1 MSEKAP
7 HPRDAREALRRK
19 MTRRPL
25 GASGRIAKAFLES
38 KLTPLLVVASLLLGA
53 FALLITPREEEPQ
66 IKVPMI
72 DVFVALPGATAEEVE
87 SRVVSPVE
95 KALYQIPNV
104 EFVYSTSQ
112 PSGGIVIVRF
122 MVGTDPDQAVVRV
135 HAKIAELAPNLP
147 PGAMPPVVA
156 PRGIDDVPVAAYT
169 LFSKEASP
177 MQLRQIAEEVKADF
191 ARHPRVAQVTLIGGQ
206 RRAVN
211 VTFDRDRLAAYGVS
225 LAQAYGALSGLN
237 WRLPAGSLTT
247 GNAEVPV
254 EVGSLFRRAEDV
266 GTAVIGVVNG
276 KPVWLKDVA
285 TVADGS
291 EEPSQYAWMLTKEG
305 DDAPAVTL
313 AVAKKPGTNAV
324 DLVRDLDA
332 RLEGL
337 RGPVVPSN
345 MTVQKTRDYGRTAD
359 EKSSELI
366 FHVGLATF
374 SVVLLMALF
383 LGRREAVVVLVAV
396 PATLALTLFAS
407 YLFGYTLNR
416 VTLFALIFAIGIL
429 VDDAIV
435 VVENVHR
442 HYELGWGEPRLA
454 TVYAVDEVGNPTIL
468 ATFAVVAALLPL
480 AFVSGLMGPYMRPIP
495 VNASAAMVF
504 SLLVAFV
511 VSPWLTFRLFRKF
524 AEEHLRGEE
533 NFEAGAAVESGKPE
547 DRLLRLYR
555 RLFTPLLAH
564 AARRWALLGGVVA
577 LLLLSCGL
585 FLVRAAKVK
594 MLPYDNKS
602 ELQVVLDMPEGT
614 TLEAT
619 AAAARTLATLV
630 KAQPEVTDVEVYAG
644 TSAPFNF
651 NGLVRH
657 YFLRSGPLVADLQV
671 NLASKDERKKD
682 SHTIAKEIRNR
693 IAEAGKRLGANVK
706 VTEVPPGPP
715 VLSTMVAE
723 IYGPDPVQRIALA
736 KQVRG
741 IFEGTPGVV
750 DTDWLVEDASPK
762 VEVAIDREKAMR
774 SGVTPELVVK
784 TLRIALDGMDA
795 GLLRVDA
802 AREAVPI
809 VLRLDRAQRSGLE
822 GLLATTVPSQT
833 GRLVP
838 IRELV
843 TVVPGARAPFVYHKN
858 LQPVTYVLA
867 EMAGVAEAPVYGIL
881 DMKKK
886 VEALRGPGGKPLDVF
901 NTALP
906 SDSNRYALKW
916 DGEWHVTV
924 EVFRDMG
931 IAFAAVLVLI
941 YVLVVG
947 WFRSFVT
954 PLIIMAPI
962 PLTLIGIVPA
972 HAAFGVFFTATSMI
986 GFIALAGIIVR
997 NSILLVDFINLELA
1011 AGEPL
1016 EEAVIKAGAVRF
1028 RPIVLTAL
1036 ALVAGGGVIL
1046 LDPIFQGLAVAL
1058 ISGVVVATA
1067 LTLVVIPLLYFMYVR
1082 AFGASLEI
1090 PMPEEIPDAP
1100 ARIHVH
1106 EPR

>member
-1 MSEKAP
+1 VTEKP
-7 HPRDAREALRRK
+7 LPSPDATRREALRLK

-25 GASGRIAKAFLES
+25 GVSGRLAKAFLES
-38 KLTPLLVVASLLLGA
+38 KLTPLLVVASLLLGV
-53 FALLITPREEEPQ
+53 FSLLVTPREEEPQ

-72 DVFVALPGATAEEVE
+72 DVFAGLPGASPEEVE
-87 SRVVSPVE
+87 RRVIAPLE

-104 EFVYSTSQ
+104 EYVYSTSQ

-122 MVGTDPDQAVVRV
+122 LVGTDPDQAVVRV
-135 HAKIAELAPNLP
+135 HAKVAEMIPSLP

-156 PRGIDDVPVAAYT
+156 PRSIDDVPVAAWT
-169 LFSKEASP
+169 LWSRDVPQTVIRQVADELKA
-177 MQLRQIAEEVKADF
+177 QLT
-191 ARHPRVAQVTLIGGQ
+191 RHPQVAQVAILGGQ
-206 RRAVN
+206 RRVVR
-211 VTFDRDRLAAYGVS
+211 VTFDRDRLAASRLS
-225 LAQAYGALSGLN
+225 LVQVYQALSGLN
-237 WRLPAGSLTT
+237 TRLPAGTYASSNTETL
-247 GNAEVPV
+247 VD
-254 EVGSLFRRAEDV
+254 VGSFFRSADDV
-266 GTAVIGVVNG
+266 GAAVVGVSGG
-276 KPVWLKDVA
+276 KPVYLNDVA
-285 TVADGS
+285 RVADGP
-291 EEPSQYAWMLTKEG
+291 EEPSQYAWMMTGAAATAASLPAG
-305 DDAPAVTL
+305 ADAPAVTL
-313 AVAKKPGTNAV
+313 AVSKKPGTNAV
-324 DLVRDLDA
+324 ELVRDLDA
-332 RLEGL
+332 RLARL
-337 RGPVVPSN
+337 KGPVIPSN
-345 MTVQKTRDYGRTAD
+345 VHVTKTRDYGRTAN

-366 FHVGLATF
+366 FHVGLATL

-396 PATLALTLFAS
+396 PATLALTLFSS

-511 VSPWLTFRLFRKF
+511 VSPWLTYKLFRRY
-524 AEEHLRGEE
+524 AEEHLKRSSDAHPDAETATEGRI
-533 NFEAGAAVESGKPE
+533 
-547 DRLLRLYR
+547 DRFYR
-555 RLFTPLLAH
+555 RLFAPLLARP
-564 AARRWALLGGVVA
+564 ARRIALLATVAA

-585 FLVRAAKVK
+585 FALRAVKVK

-602 ELQVVLDMPEGT
+602 ELQVILDMPEGT
-614 TLEAT
+614 TLEST
-619 AAAARTLATLV
+619 AGAARELAGIVRTI
-630 KAQPEVTDVEVYAG
+630 PEVTDVEIYAG

-671 NLASKDERKKD
+671 NLLPKDERKRD
-682 SHTIAKEIRNR
+682 SHTIAKDVRNR
-693 IAEAGKRLGANVK
+693 VAAAGRRLGANVK
-706 VTEVPPGPP
+706 ITEVPPGPP

-723 IYGPDPVQRIALA
+723 IYGPDSDRRVALA
-736 KQVRG
+736 KQVRA
-741 IFEGTPGVV
+741 IFESTPGVV
-750 DTDWLVEDASPK
+750 DTDWLVQAPAPR
-762 VEVAIDREKAMR
+762 VELLVDREKAML
-774 SGVTPELVVK
+774 SGVTPEVVVR
-784 TLRIALDGMDA
+784 TLRLGLDGAEA
-795 GLLRVDA
+795 GLLHDET
-802 AREAVPI
+802 ARSPVPI

-822 GLLATTVPSQT
+822 GLLAVTVPSQT
-833 GRLVP
+833 GSLVP
-838 IRELV
+838 LRELV
-843 TVVPGARAPFVYHKN
+843 AVQRERRERFVYHKN

-867 EMAGVAEAPVYGIL
+867 EMAGVSEAPVYGIL
-881 DMKKK
+881 DMKRAI
-886 VEALRGPGGKPLDVF
+886 EALKQPDGSPL
-901 NTALP
+901 TILSTHLP
-906 SDSNRYALKW
+906 DDTTRYAMKW
-916 DGEWHVTV
+916 DGEWHITY

-962 PLTLIGIVPA
+962 PLTLIGILPA
-972 HAAFGVFFTATSMI
+972 HALGGVFFTATSMI

-997 NSILLVDFINLELA
+997 NSILLVDFVNLELE
-1011 AGEPL
+1011 AGEKL
-1016 EEAVIKAGAVRF
+1016 EDAVMKAGAVRF

-1036 ALVAGGGVIL
+1036 ALVAGGAVIL

-1058 ISGVVVATA
+1058 ISGVLVSTA
-1067 LTLVVIPLLYFMYVR
+1067 LTLIVIPLLYYMYLRR
-1082 AFGASLEI
+1082 AGSRAAGA
-1090 PMPEEIPDAP
+1090 PE
-1100 ARIHVH
+1100 ARA
-1106 EPR
+1106 

>member
-1 MSEKAP
+1 MSEQTRRGKDP
-7 HPRDAREALRRK
+7 REALRRK

-53 FALLITPREEEPQ
+53 FAVLITPREEEPQ

-72 DVFVALPGATAEEVE
+72 DVFVALPGATAEEVDR
-87 SRVVSPVE
+87 RVVSPVE

-104 EFVYSTSQ
+104 EYVYSTSQ

-122 MVGTDPDQAVVRV
+122 LVGTDPDQAVVRV
-135 HAKIAELAPNLP
+135 HAKLAELQPSLP
-147 PGAMPPVVA
+147 PGALPPVVA

-169 LFSKEASP
+169 LFSKDATP
-177 MQLRQIAEEVKADF
+177 MQLRQIADEVKADF
-191 ARHPRVAQVTLIGGQ
+191 ARHPRVAQVTVLGGQ
-206 RRAVN
+206 RRVVN

-225 LAQAYGALSGLN
+225 LVQAHQALSGLN
-237 WRLPAGSLTT
+237 WRLPAGSFVA

-254 EVGSLFRRAEDV
+254 EVGSLFRRAQDV
-266 GTAVIGVVNG
+266 GLAVIGVANG

-285 TVADGS
+285 AVADGP
-291 EEPSQYAWMLTKEG
+291 EEPTQYVWMFTKAGEE
-305 DDAPAVTL
+305 APAVTL

-324 DLVRDLDA
+324 TLVKELDA
-332 RLEGL
+332 RLERL
-337 RGPVVPSN
+337 KGPVIPSN
-345 MTVQKTRDYGRTAD
+345 VTVTKTRDYGKTAD

-366 FHVGLATF
+366 FHVGLATL
-374 SVVLLMALF
+374 SVVILMALF

-396 PATLALTLFAS
+396 PATLALTLFSS

-524 AEEHLRGEE
+524 AEAHLKGEE
-533 NFEAGAAVESGKPE
+533 HFAPGALDDEPPAE
-547 DRLLRLYR
+547 DRVVRLYR
-555 RLFTPLLAH
+555 RLFAPLLAH
-564 AARRWALLGGVVA
+564 TRRRWALLGGVVV

-585 FLVRAAKVK
+585 FVVRAVKVK

-602 ELQVVLDMPEGT
+602 ELQVVVDMPEGT

-619 AAAARTLATLV
+619 AAAARELAVLV
-630 KAQPEVTDVEVYAG
+630 KTRPEVADVEVYAG

-671 NLASKDERKKD
+671 NLAPKGERGTD
-682 SHTIAKEIRNR
+682 SHTIAKAIRNLITPAAR
-693 IAEAGKRLGANVK
+693 RLGANVK

-723 IYGPDPVQRIALA
+723 IYGPDPVRRIALA

-741 IFEGTPGVV
+741 IFESTPGVV
-750 DTDWLVEDASPK
+750 DTDWLVEDPAPK
-762 VEVAIDREKAMR
+762 VELAVDREKAMR
-774 SGVTPELVVK
+774 SGVTPEVVVK

-795 GLLRVDA
+795 GLLHVDA
-802 AREAVPI
+802 AREGVPI
-809 VLRLDRAQRSGLE
+809 VLRLERAQRSGLE
-822 GLLATTVPSQT
+822 GLLATTVPSAT
-833 GRLVP
+833 GALVP
-838 IRELV
+838 VRELV
-843 TVVPGARAPFVYHKN
+843 TVQNGVRAPFIYHKN

-881 DMKKK
+881 DMKSRIA
-886 VEALRGPGGKPLDVF
+886 ALKAPDGRPLEVLS
-901 NTALP
+901 TTLP
-906 SDSNRYALKW
+906 TDSNRYAMKW
-916 DGEWHVTV
+916 DGEWHITY

-962 PLTLIGIVPA
+962 PLTLIGILPA
-972 HAAFGVFFTATSMI
+972 HALFGVFFTATSMI

-997 NSILLVDFINLELA
+997 NSILLVDFVNLELA

-1016 EEAVIKAGAVRF
+1016 EEAVLKAGAVRF

-1036 ALVAGGGVIL
+1036 ALVAGGAVIL

-1067 LTLVVIPLLYFMYVR
+1067 LTLIVIPLLYFMYLKTAGVPP
-1082 AFGASLEI
+1082 A
-1090 PMPEEIPDAP
+1090 EEEEA
-1100 ARIHVH
+1100 
-1106 EPR
+1106 

>member
-1 MSEKAP
+1 VNERTPFGPS
-7 HPRDAREALRRK
+7 AREMLHRK

-72 DVFVALPGATAEEVE
+72 DVLVALPGATAEEVE
-87 SRVVSPVE
+87 RRVVSPVE

-104 EFVYSTSQ
+104 DFVYSTSQ

-122 MVGTDPDQAVVRV
+122 LVGTDPDQAIVRV
-135 HAKIAELAPNLP
+135 HAKIAELQPGLP
-147 PGAMPPVVA
+147 PGALPPVVV

-169 LFSKEASP
+169 LSSKDATP
-177 MQLRQIAEEVKADF
+177 MQLRQIADEVKADF
-191 ARHPRVAQVTLIGGQ
+191 TRHPRVAQVTVLGGQ
-206 RRAVN
+206 RRVVK
-211 VTFDRDRLAAYGVS
+211 VTFDRDRLASYGVS
-225 LAQAYGALSGLN
+225 LVQAYGALSGLN
-237 WRLPAGSLTT
+237 WRLPAGSFAS

-266 GTAVIGVVNG
+266 GSAVIGVVNG

-285 TVADGS
+285 TVSDGP
-291 EEPSQYAWMLTKEG
+291 EEPAQYAWMLTKAGE
-305 DDAPAVTL
+305 DAPAVTL

-324 DLVRDLDA
+324 ELVKDLDV
-332 RLEGL
+332 RLAGL
-337 RGPVVPSN
+337 KGPVVPSN
-345 MTVQKTRDYGRTAD
+345 VTVTKTRDYGKTAD

-366 FHVGLATF
+366 FHVGLATL
-374 SVVLLMALF
+374 SVVVLMALF

-396 PATLALTLFAS
+396 PATLALTLFSS

-442 HYELGWGEPRLA
+442 HYELGWGEPRLT

-511 VSPWLTFRLFRKF
+511 VSPWLTFRLFRRF
-524 AEEHLRGEE
+524 AEEHLRGEAH
-533 NFEAGAAVESGKPE
+533 FKAGAEAAAE
-547 DRLLRLYR
+547 DRLLRFYR
-555 RLFTPLLAH
+555 KLFTPLLTH
-564 AARRWALLGGVVA
+564 ARRRWALLGAVVA
-577 LLLLSCGL
+577 LLLLSCAL
-585 FLVRAAKVK
+585 FVVRGVKVK

-619 AAAARTLATLV
+619 AAAARELAVLV
-630 KAQPEVTDVEVYAG
+630 MARPEVTDVEVYAG

-657 YFLRSGPLVADLQV
+657 YFMRSGPLVADLQV
-671 NLASKDERKKD
+671 NLAPKDERSKD
-682 SHTIAKEIRNR
+682 SHTSAKEIRNL
-693 IAEAGKRLGANVK
+693 ITPAAKRLGANVK

-723 IYGPDPVQRIALA
+723 IYGPDPARRIALA
-736 KQVRG
+736 KEVRG
-741 IFEGTPGVV
+741 IFETTPGVV

-762 VEVAIDREKAMR
+762 LEVAIDREKAMR
-774 SGVTPELVVK
+774 SGVTPEVVVK
-784 TLRIALDGMDA
+784 TLRIALEGMDA
-795 GLLRVDA
+795 GLLRVDT

-809 VLRLDRAQRSGLE
+809 VLKLDRAQRSGLD
-822 GLLATTVPSQT
+822 GLLATTVPSMT

-843 TVVPGARAPFVYHKN
+843 TVTEGKRAPFVYHKN

-881 DMKKK
+881 DMKKRIG
-886 VEALRGPGGKPLDVF
+886 ALRGPDGRALEIF
-901 NTALP
+901 NTSLP

-962 PLTLIGIVPA
+962 PLTLIGILPA

-1016 EEAVIKAGAVRF
+1016 EEAVVRAGAVRF

-1036 ALVAGGGVIL
+1036 ALVAGGAVIL

-1082 AFGASLEI
+1082 AAGVPQAW
-1090 PMPEEIPDAP
+1090 EEA
-1100 ARIHVH
+1100 A
-1106 EPR
+1106 

>member
-1 MSEKAP
+1 VTEPTP
-7 HPRDAREALRRK
+7 HGPSAREILHRK

-72 DVFVALPGATAEEVE
+72 DVFVALPGTTAEEVE
-87 SRVVSPVE
+87 RRVVSPVE

-104 EFVYSTSQ
+104 DYIYSTSQ

-122 MVGTDPDQAVVRV
+122 LVGTDPDQAVVRV
-135 HAKIAELAPNLP
+135 HAKLAELQPNLP
-147 PGAMPPVVA
+147 PGALPPVVA

-169 LFSKEASP
+169 LWSKDATP
-177 MQLRQIAEEVKADF
+177 MQLRQIADEVKADF
-191 ARHPRVAQVTLIGGQ
+191 TRHPRVAQVTVLGGA

-211 VTFDRDRLAAYGVS
+211 VTFDRDRLASYGVS
-225 LAQAYGALSGLN
+225 LVQAYGALSGLN
-237 WRLPAGSLTT
+237 WRLPAGSFAS

-266 GTAVIGVVNG
+266 GSAVIGVVNG

-285 TVADGS
+285 TVSDGP
-291 EEPSQYAWMLTKEG
+291 EEPSQYAWMLTKAG

-324 DLVRDLDA
+324 ELVKDLDA

-337 RGPVVPSN
+337 KGPVVPSN
-345 MTVQKTRDYGRTAD
+345 VTVTKTRDYGKTAD

-374 SVVLLMALF
+374 SVVVLMALF

-442 HYELGWGEPRLA
+442 HYELGWGDPRLA

-524 AEEHLRGEE
+524 AEAHLKGESH
-533 NFEAGAAVESGKPE
+533 FQAGAEAPAE
-547 DRLLRLYR
+547 DRLLRFYR
-555 RLFTPLLAH
+555 KLFTPLLTH
-564 AARRWALLGGVVA
+564 ASRRWALLGGVVV

-585 FLVRAAKVK
+585 FVVRGVKVK

-602 ELQVVLDMPEGT
+602 ELQVIVDMPEGT

-619 AAAARTLATLV
+619 AAAARELAVLV
-630 KAQPEVTDVEVYAG
+630 KTRPEVADVQVYAG

-671 NLASKDERKKD
+671 NLASKHERSKD
-682 SHTIAKEIRNR
+682 SHTTAKEIRNLITPAAR
-693 IAEAGKRLGANVK
+693 RLGANVK

-723 IYGPDPVQRIALA
+723 VYGPDAGRRIALA
-736 KQVRG
+736 KEVRG
-741 IFEGTPGVV
+741 IFESTPGVV
-750 DTDWLVEDASPK
+750 DTDWLVEAASPK
-762 VEVAIDREKAMR
+762 IEVSIDREKAMR
-774 SGVTPELVVK
+774 SGVTPEVVVK

-795 GLLRVDA
+795 GLLHVDT

-822 GLLATTVPSQT
+822 GLLATTVPSMT
-833 GRLVP
+833 GKLIP

-843 TVVPGARAPFVYHKN
+843 TVTDGTRAPFIYHKN

-867 EMAGVAEAPVYGIL
+867 EMAGVAEAPIYGIL
-881 DMKKK
+881 DMKSRIA
-886 VEALRGPGGKPLDVF
+886 ALRGPDGRPLEIF
-901 NTALP
+901 NTSLP
-906 SDSNRYALKW
+906 TDSNRYALKW

-931 IAFAAVLVLI
+931 IAFGAVLVLI

-962 PLTLIGIVPA
+962 PLTLIGILPA

-1016 EEAVIKAGAVRF
+1016 EEAVVKAGAVRF

-1036 ALVAGGGVIL
+1036 ALVAGGAVIL

-1067 LTLVVIPLLYFMYVR
+1067 LTLVVIPLLYFMYVK
-1082 AFGASLEI
+1082 ATGV
-1090 PMPEEIPDAP
+1090 PPVEEEEA
-1100 ARIHVH
+1100 
-1106 EPR
+1106 

>member
-1 MSEKAP
+1 
-7 HPRDAREALRRK
+7 

-25 GASGRIAKAFLES
+25 GLSGRIAKAFLES

-72 DVFVALPGATAEEVE
+72 DVFVALPGATAGEVE
-87 SRVVSPVE
+87 RRVVSPVE

-104 EFVYSTSQ
+104 EYVYSTSQ

-122 MVGTDPDQAVVRV
+122 LVGTDPDQAVVRV
-135 HAKIAELAPNLP
+135 HAKIAELQPNLP
-147 PGAMPPVVA
+147 PGALPPVVV
-156 PRGIDDVPVAAYT
+156 PRGIDDVPVVAYT
-169 LFSKEASP
+169 LWSKDATP
-177 MQLRQIAEEVKADF
+177 MQLRQIADEVKAEF
-191 ARHPRVAQVTLIGGQ
+191 TRHPRVAQVTVLGGQ
-206 RRAVN
+206 RRVVN
-211 VTFDRDRLAAYGVS
+211 VTFDRDRLASYGVS
-225 LAQAYGALSGLN
+225 LVQAHQALSGLN
-237 WRLPAGSLTT
+237 WRLPAGSFST

-266 GTAVIGVVNG
+266 GNAVIGVVNG
-276 KPVWLKDVA
+276 KPVWLRDVA
-285 TVADGS
+285 TVSDGP
-291 EEPSQYAWMLTKEG
+291 EEPTQYAWMLTKAG

-324 DLVRDLDA
+324 ELVKELDA

-337 RGPVVPSN
+337 KGPVVPSN
-345 MTVQKTRDYGRTAD
+345 VTVTKTRDYGKTAD

-366 FHVGLATF
+366 FHVGLATL
-374 SVVLLMALF
+374 SVVILMALF

-504 SLLVAFV
+504 SLLIAFV

-524 AEEHLRGEE
+524 AEAHLKGEE
-533 NFEAGAAVESGKPE
+533 HFAPAALGVEAPAE
-547 DRLLRLYR
+547 DRLVRLYR
-555 RLFTPLLAH
+555 KLFTPLLSH
-564 AARRWALLGGVVA
+564 AGRRWALLGGVVA

-585 FLVRAAKVK
+585 FVVRAVKVK

-619 AAAARTLATLV
+619 AAAARELAVLV
-630 KAQPEVTDVEVYAG
+630 KTRPDVADVEVYAG

-671 NLASKDERKKD
+671 NLATKHDRSKD
-682 SHTIAKEIRNR
+682 SHTIAKEIRNL
-693 IAEAGKRLGANVK
+693 ITPAAKRLGANVK

-723 IYGPDPVQRIALA
+723 IYGPDPVRRIALA
-736 KQVRG
+736 KQVRD
-741 IFEGTPGVV
+741 IFESTPGVV
-750 DTDWLVEDASPK
+750 DTDWLVEDPAPK
-762 VEVAIDREKAMR
+762 VELVVDREKAML
-774 SGVTPELVVK
+774 SGVTPEVVVK
-784 TLRIALDGMDA
+784 TLRIALSGMDA
-795 GLLRVDA
+795 GLLHVDT
-802 AREAVPI
+802 ARESVPL

-822 GLLATTVPSQT
+822 GLLATTVPSMT
-833 GRLVP
+833 GKLVP

-843 TVVPGARAPFVYHKN
+843 TVVNGVREPFVYHKN

-881 DMKKK
+881 DMKSRIA
-886 VEALRGPGGKPLDVF
+886 ALKAPDGRPLEVLS
-901 NTALP
+901 TTLP
-906 SDSNRYALKW
+906 TDSNRYAMKW
-916 DGEWHVTV
+916 DGEWHITY

-931 IAFAAVLVLI
+931 IAFAAVIVLI

-962 PLTLIGIVPA
+962 PLTLIGILPA
-972 HAAFGVFFTATSMI
+972 HALFGVFFTATSMI

-997 NSILLVDFINLELA
+997 NSILLVDFVNLELA

-1016 EEAVIKAGAVRF
+1016 EEAVVKAGAVRF

-1036 ALVAGGGVIL
+1036 ALVAGGAVIL

-1067 LTLVVIPLLYFMYVR
+1067 LTLVVIPLLYFMYLKTAGVPP
-1082 AFGASLEI
+1082 A
-1090 PMPEEIPDAP
+1090 EEEA
-1100 ARIHVH
+1100 A
-1106 EPR
+1106 

>member
-1 MSEKAP
+1 MSEQAP
-7 HPRDAREALRRK
+7 HPPDAREALRRK

-25 GASGRIAKAFLES
+25 GPSGRIAKTFLES
-38 KLTPLLVVASLLLGA
+38 KLTPLLVVASILLGA

-87 SRVVSPVE
+87 RRVVSPVE

-135 HAKIAELAPNLP
+135 HAKLAELAPALP
-147 PGAMPPVVA
+147 PGALPPVVA

-169 LFSKEASP
+169 LFSKDASP
-177 MQLRQIAEEVKADF
+177 MQLRQIADEVKADF
-191 ARHPRVAQVTLIGGQ
+191 TRHPRVAQVTVIGGQ
-206 RRAVN
+206 RRVVN
-211 VTFDRDRLAAYGVS
+211 VRFNRDRLASYGVS
-225 LAQAYGALSGLN
+225 LVQAWGALSGLN
-237 WRLPAGSLTT
+237 WRLPAGSMTT

-266 GTAVIGVVNG
+266 GTALIGVANG

-285 TVADGS
+285 TVIDGP
-291 EEPSQYAWMLTKEG
+291 EEPSQYAWMMTKEG

-324 DLVRDLDA
+324 DLVKDLDV
-332 RLEGL
+332 RLAGL

-345 MTVQKTRDYGRTAD
+345 VSVQKTRDYGKTAD

-442 HYELGWGEPRLA
+442 HYELGWGEPRLT

-504 SLLVAFV
+504 SLLVAFI

-524 AEEHLRGEE
+524 AEQHLRGEE
-533 NFEAGAAVESGKPE
+533 HFRAGADAKPE
-547 DRLLRLYR
+547 DRLLRFYR
-555 RLFTPLLAH
+555 KLFTPLLRS
-564 AARRWALLGGVVA
+564 AARRWALLGAVVV

-619 AAAARTLATLV
+619 AAAARSLATLV

-657 YFLRSGPLVADLQV
+657 YFLRSGPLVADMQV
-671 NLASKDERKKD
+671 NLASKDDRKKD

-693 IAEAGKRLGANVK
+693 IAEAGRRLGANVK

-736 KQVRG
+736 KQVRR

-750 DTDWLVEDASPK
+750 DTDWLVEDPAPK
-762 VEVAIDREKAMR
+762 VELEIDREKAMR
-774 SGVTPELVVK
+774 SGVTPELVVR
-784 TLRIALDGMDA
+784 TLRIALDGTDA

-802 AREAVPI
+802 AREPVPI

-843 TVVPGARAPFVYHKN
+843 TVVPGTRAPFVYHKN

-886 VEALRGPGGKPLDVF
+886 VEALRGPDGKALDIF

-1016 EEAVIKAGAVRF
+1016 EEAVVKAGAVRF

-1067 LTLVVIPLLYFMYVR
+1067 LTLVVIPLLYFMYVK
-1082 AFGASLEI
+1082 AAGLPPAG
-1090 PMPEEIPDAP
+1090 EEEA
-1100 ARIHVH
+1100 
-1106 EPR
+1106 

>member
-1 MSEKAP
+1 VSDP
-7 HPRDAREALRRK
+7 IPRRKDAREALRRK

-53 FALLITPREEEPQ
+53 FAVLITPREEEPQ

-72 DVFVALPGATAEEVE
+72 DVFVALPGATAEEVDR
-87 SRVVSPVE
+87 RVVSPVE

-104 EFVYSTSQ
+104 EYVYSTSQ

-122 MVGTDPDQAVVRV
+122 LVGTDPDQAVVRV
-135 HAKIAELAPNLP
+135 HAKLAELQPSLP
-147 PGAMPPVVA
+147 TGALPPVVA

-169 LFSKEASP
+169 LFSKDATP
-177 MQLRQIAEEVKADF
+177 MQLRQIADEVRTEL
-191 ARHPRVAQVTLIGGQ
+191 ARHPRVAQVTVLGGQ
-206 RRAVN
+206 RRVVN

-225 LAQAYGALSGLN
+225 LVQAHQALSGLN
-237 WRLPAGSLTT
+237 WRLPAGSFVS

-254 EVGSLFRRAEDV
+254 EVGSLFRRAQDV
-266 GTAVIGVVNG
+266 GLAVIGVANG

-285 TVADGS
+285 TVTDGP
-291 EEPSQYAWMLTKEG
+291 EEPTQYVWMFTKAG
-305 DDAPAVTL
+305 DEAPAVTL

-324 DLVRDLDA
+324 TLVKDLDA
-332 RLEGL
+332 RLERL
-337 RGPVVPSN
+337 QGPVVPSN
-345 MTVQKTRDYGRTAD
+345 VTVTKTRDYGKTAD

-366 FHVGLATF
+366 FHVGLATL

-396 PATLALTLFAS
+396 PATLALTLFSS

-524 AEEHLRGEE
+524 AEAHLKGEE
-533 NFEAGAAVESGKPE
+533 HFAPGALGDQPPAE
-547 DRLLRLYR
+547 DRVVRLYR
-555 RLFTPLLAH
+555 RLFAPLLAH
-564 AARRWALLGGVVA
+564 AGRRWALLGGVVA

-585 FLVRAAKVK
+585 FVVRAVKVK

-619 AAAARTLATLV
+619 AAAARELAVLV
-630 KAQPEVTDVEVYAG
+630 KTRPEVENVEVYAG

-671 NLASKDERKKD
+671 NLASKGDRSAD
-682 SHTIAKEIRNR
+682 SHTIAKAIRNL
-693 IAEAGKRLGANVK
+693 ITPAAKRLGANVK

-723 IYGPDPVQRIALA
+723 VYGPDPVRRIALA

-741 IFEGTPGVV
+741 IFESTPGVV
-750 DTDWLVEDASPK
+750 DTDWLVEDPAPK
-762 VEVAIDREKAMR
+762 VELAVDREKAMR
-774 SGVTPELVVK
+774 SGVTPEVVVK

-795 GLLRVDA
+795 GLLHVDA
-802 AREAVPI
+802 AREGVPI

-822 GLLATTVPSQT
+822 GLLATTVPSGT
-833 GRLVP
+833 GKLVP
-838 IRELV
+838 VRELV
-843 TVVPGARAPFVYHKN
+843 TVENGARAPFIYHKN

-881 DMKKK
+881 DMKSRIA
-886 VEALRGPGGKPLDVF
+886 ALKAPDGKPLEVLS
-901 NTALP
+901 TTLP
-906 SDSNRYALKW
+906 TDSNRYAMKW
-916 DGEWHVTV
+916 DGEWHITY

-962 PLTLIGIVPA
+962 PLTLIGILPA
-972 HAAFGVFFTATSMI
+972 HALFGVFFTATSMI

-997 NSILLVDFINLELA
+997 NSILLVDFVNLELA

-1016 EEAVIKAGAVRF
+1016 EEAVLKAGAVRF

-1036 ALVAGGGVIL
+1036 ALVAGGAVIL

-1067 LTLVVIPLLYFMYVR
+1067 LTLVVIPLLYFMYLKTAGVPP
-1082 AFGASLEI
+1082 A
-1090 PMPEEIPDAP
+1090 EEEVA
-1100 ARIHVH
+1100 
-1106 EPR
+1106 

>member
-1 MSEKAP
+1 VSSP
-7 HPRDAREALRRK
+7 PPPGLPPDARREALRLK

-25 GASGRIAKAFLES
+25 GASGRLAKAFLES

-53 FALLITPREEEPQ
+53 FSILITPREEEPQ

-72 DVFVALPGATAEEVE
+72 DVLVGMPGASPEEVE
-87 SRVVSPVE
+87 RRVVSPVE
-95 KALYQIPNV
+95 KALYEIPNV
-104 EFVYSTSQ
+104 EYVYSISQ
-112 PSGGIVIVRF
+112 PSGGMVIVRF
-122 MVGTDPDQAVVRV
+122 LVGTDPDQAVVRV
-135 HAKIAELAPNLP
+135 QAKLGELAPSLP
-147 PGAMPPVVA
+147 PGALPPAVA
-156 PRGIDDVPVAAYT
+156 PRSIDDVPVAAWT
-169 LFSKEASP
+169 LWSNDVSP
-177 MQLRQIAEEVKADF
+177 VALRQVADELKSRLT
-191 ARHPRVAQVTLIGGQ
+191 RHPQVAQVTVLGGQ
-206 RRAVN
+206 RRVVR
-211 VTFDRDRLAAYGVS
+211 VTFDRDRLAAYNLS
-225 LAQAYGALSGLN
+225 LVQAFQALSGLN
-237 WRLPAGSLTT
+237 WRLPAGSFST
-247 GNAEVPV
+247 GNTETLV

-266 GTAVIGVVNG
+266 GSAVVGAFSG
-276 KPVWLKDVA
+276 KPVYLRDVA
-285 TVADGS
+285 SVADGP
-291 EEPSQYAWMLTKEG
+291 EEASQYAWMLTQG
-305 DDAPAVTL
+305 VDAPAVTI

-324 DLVRDLDA
+324 ELVRDLDA
-332 RLEGL
+332 RFASLK
-337 RGPVVPSN
+337 GPVIPSN
-345 MTVQKTRDYGRTAD
+345 VHVTKTRDYGHTAN

-366 FHVGLATF
+366 FHVGLATL

-396 PATLALTLFAS
+396 PATLALTLFSS

-435 VVENVHR
+435 VVENIHR

-511 VSPWLTFRLFRKF
+511 VSPWLTFRLFRKY
-524 AEEHLRGEE
+524 AEEHLKGAHASP
-533 NFEAGAAVESGKPE
+533 EAETPAEGRL
-547 DRLLRLYR
+547 DRFYR
-555 RLFTPLLAH
+555 RLFAPLLAK
-564 AARRWALLGGVVA
+564 ASRRWTLLGAVVA

-585 FLVRAAKVK
+585 FVVRGVKVK

-602 ELQVVLDMPEGT
+602 EIQVVVDMPEGT

-619 AAAARTLATLV
+619 AAAARELAGIV
-630 KAQPEVTDVEVYAG
+630 RGIPEATDIEVYAG

-671 NLASKDERKKD
+671 NLRPKDERSRD
-682 SHTIAKEIRNR
+682 SHTIAKDVRVKLQDAAR
-693 IAEAGKRLGANVK
+693 RLGANLK

-723 IYGPDPVQRIALA
+723 IYGPDPAERVALA

-741 IFEGTPGVV
+741 IFESTPGVV
-750 DTDWLVEDASPK
+750 DTDWLVQAPAPR
-762 VEVAIDREKAMR
+762 VELVIDREKAML
-774 SGVTPELVVK
+774 SGVTPEVVVK
-784 TLRIALDGMDA
+784 TLRVGLDGAEA
-795 GLLRVDA
+795 GLLRDDR
-802 AREAVPI
+802 ARSPVPI
-809 VLRLDRAQRSGLE
+809 VLRLDRTQRSSLS
-822 GLLATTVPSQT
+822 GLLSVTVPSAS
-833 GRLVP
+833 GKLIP
-838 IRELV
+838 LRELV
-843 TVVPGARAPFVYHKN
+843 TVRNDVRERFVYHKN

-881 DMKKK
+881 DMKQKIA
-886 VEALRGPGGKPLDVF
+886 ALKQPGGAPLEVLS
-901 NTALP
+901 TKLP
-906 SDSNRYALKW
+906 SDSNAYAMKW
-916 DGEWHVTV
+916 DGEWHITY

-931 IAFAAVLVLI
+931 VAFAAVLVLI

-962 PLTLIGIVPA
+962 PLTLIGILPA
-972 HAAFGVFFTATSMI
+972 HGLFGVFFTATSMI

-997 NSILLVDFINLELA
+997 NSILLVDFVNLEIR
-1011 AGEPL
+1011 AGETL
-1016 EEAVIKAGAVRF
+1016 EDAVMKAGAVRF

-1058 ISGVVVATA
+1058 ISGVLVSTA
-1067 LTLVVIPLLYFMYVR
+1067 LTLIVIPLLYYMYLKTVGT
-1082 AFGASLEI
+1082 ADIQG
-1090 PMPEEIPDAP
+1090 EES
-1100 ARIHVH
+1100 
-1106 EPR
+1106 

>member
-1 MSEKAP
+1 MSEAP
-7 HPRDAREALRRK
+7 TPGLPPDARREALRLK

-25 GASGRIAKAFLES
+25 GASGRLAKAFLES

-53 FALLITPREEEPQ
+53 FSILITPREEEPQ

-72 DVFVALPGATAEEVE
+72 DVFVAMPGASPEEVE
-87 SRVVSPVE
+87 RRTVAPVE

-104 EFVYSTSQ
+104 EYVYSISQ
-112 PSGGIVIVRF
+112 PSGGLVIVRF
-122 MVGTDPDQAVVRV
+122 LVGTDPDQAVVRV
-135 HAKIAELAPNLP
+135 EAKLAELKPHLP
-147 PGAMPPVVA
+147 PGSMPPVVA

-169 LFSKEASP
+169 LWSKDVPP
-177 MQLRQIAEEVKADF
+177 MRLRQVADELRTDF
-191 ARHPRVAQVTLIGGQ
+191 TRHPNVAEVSLLGGQ
-206 RRAVN
+206 RRVVK
-211 VTFDRDRLAAYGVS
+211 VTFDRDRLAAHNVS
-225 LAQAYGALSGLN
+225 LVQAFQALQGLN
-237 WRLPAGSLTT
+237 WRLPAGSFAT
-247 GNAEVPV
+247 GNTETLV

-266 GTAVIGVVNG
+266 GSAVIGAFGG
-276 KPVWLKDVA
+276 KPVYLREVA
-285 TVADGS
+285 TVSDGP
-291 EEPSQYAWMLTKEG
+291 EEPSQYAWMMTKTG
-305 DDAPAVTL
+305 DDAPAVTV

-324 DLVRDLDA
+324 RLVQELDE
-332 RLEGL
+332 RLAGL
-337 RGPVVPSN
+337 MGPVIPSN
-345 MTVQKTRDYGRTAD
+345 VHVTKTRDYGKTAN

-366 FHVGLATF
+366 FHVGLATL

-383 LGRREAVVVLVAV
+383 LGRREAIVVLVAV
-396 PATLALTLFAS
+396 PATLALTLFSS

-495 VNASAAMVF
+495 VNASAAMIF

-511 VSPWLTFRLFRKF
+511 VSPWLTFRLFRRY
-524 AEEHLRGEE
+524 AEEHLKGPEGFAPDAE
-533 NFEAGAAVESGKPE
+533 TPAEGKLE
-547 DRLLRLYR
+547 RLYR
-555 RLFTPLLAH
+555 KIFTPLLAR
-564 AARRWALLGGVVA
+564 AARRWALLGAVVV

-585 FLVRAAKVK
+585 FVIRAVKVK

-619 AAAARTLATLV
+619 AAAARTLAGLV
-630 KAQPEVTDVEVYAG
+630 QEVPEVTDIEVYAG

-671 NLASKDERKKD
+671 NLKPKDDRSRD
-682 SHTIAKEIRNR
+682 SHTIAKDVRNR
-693 IAEAGKRLGANVK
+693 VAEAGRKLGANVK

-723 IYGPDPVQRIALA
+723 IYGPDPAERVALA
-736 KQVRG
+736 GKVRQ
-741 IFEGTPGVV
+741 IFESTPGVV
-750 DTDWLVEDASPK
+750 DTDWLVQAPGPRAELL
-762 VEVAIDREKAMR
+762 VDREKAALT
-774 SGVTPELVVK
+774 GVSPEVVVK
-784 TLRIALDGMDA
+784 TLRLALDGGEA
-795 GLLRVDA
+795 GLLRDET
-802 AREAVPI
+802 ARSAVPI
-809 VLRLDRAQRSGLE
+809 LLRLDRSQRSGLE
-822 GLLATTVPSQT
+822 GLLATTAPST
-833 GRLVP
+833 SGTLVP
-838 IRELV
+838 LRELV
-843 TVVPGARAPFVYHKN
+843 AVRNDVREKFVYHKN

-881 DMKKK
+881 DMKGRIG
-886 VEALRGPGGKPLDVF
+886 ALKQPDGRPLPILS
-901 NTALP
+901 TSLP
-906 SDSNRYALKW
+906 SDTTSYAMKW
-916 DGEWHVTV
+916 DGEWHITY

-962 PLTLIGIVPA
+962 PLTLIGILPA
-972 HAAFGVFFTATSMI
+972 HGLFGVFFTATSMI

-997 NSILLVDFINLELA
+997 NSILLVDFINLELR

-1028 RPIVLTAL
+1028 RPIALTAL
-1036 ALVAGGGVIL
+1036 ALVAGGAVIL

-1058 ISGVVVATA
+1058 ISGVLVSTA
-1067 LTLVVIPLLYFMYVR
+1067 LTLVVIPLLYYVYLK
-1082 AFGASLEI
+1082 AVGTADI
-1090 PMPEEIPDAP
+1090 GGEEP
-1100 ARIHVH
+1100 
-1106 EPR
+1106 

>member
-1 MSEKAP
+1 VSEP
-7 HPRDAREALRRK
+7 TPPGPSAREILHRK

-38 KLTPLLVVASLLLGA
+38 KLTPLVVVASLLLGA

-72 DVFVALPGATAEEVE
+72 DVLVALPGATAEEVE
-87 SRVVSPVE
+87 RRVVSPVE

-122 MVGTDPDQAVVRV
+122 VVGTDPDQAVVRV
-135 HAKIAELAPNLP
+135 HAKLAELQPNLP
-147 PGAMPPVVA
+147 PGVLPPVVV

-169 LFSKEASP
+169 LWSKDATA
-177 MQLRQIAEEVKADF
+177 MQLRQIADEVKADF
-191 ARHPRVAQVTLIGGQ
+191 TRHPRVAQVAVLGGQ
-206 RRAVN
+206 RRVVN
-211 VTFDRDRLAAYGVS
+211 VRFDRDRLSSYGVS
-225 LAQAYGALSGLN
+225 LVQAYGALSGLN
-237 WRLPAGSLTT
+237 WRLPAGSFAT

-266 GTAVIGVVNG
+266 GSAVIGVANG

-285 TVADGS
+285 TVADGP
-291 EEPSQYAWMLTKEG
+291 EEPAQYAWMLTKAGE
-305 DDAPAVTL
+305 DAPAVTL

-324 DLVRDLDA
+324 ELVKELDA

-337 RGPVVPSN
+337 KGPVVPSN
-345 MTVQKTRDYGRTAD
+345 VTVTKTRDYGRTAN

-366 FHVGLATF
+366 FHVGLATL
-374 SVVLLMALF
+374 SVVILMALF

-396 PATLALTLFAS
+396 PATLALTLFSS

-442 HYELGWGEPRLA
+442 HYELGWGEPRLT

-511 VSPWLTFRLFRKF
+511 VSPWLTFRLFREF
-524 AEEHLRGEE
+524 AEEHLKGEVH
-533 NFEAGAAVESGKPE
+533 FKAGAEAPAE
-547 DRLLRLYR
+547 DRLLRFYR
-555 RLFTPLLAH
+555 KLFTPLLTH
-564 AARRWALLGGVVA
+564 ARRRWALLGAVVV

-585 FLVRAAKVK
+585 FVVRGVKVK

-602 ELQVVLDMPEGT
+602 EVQVVLDMPEGT

-619 AAAARTLATLV
+619 AAAARELAVLV
-630 KAQPEVTDVEVYAG
+630 KTRPEVADVEVYAG

-671 NLASKDERKKD
+671 NLASKHERSKD
-682 SHTIAKEIRNR
+682 SHTSAKEIRNL
-693 IAEAGKRLGANVK
+693 IGLAAKRLGANVK

-723 IYGPDPVQRIALA
+723 VYGPDPARRIALA
-736 KQVRG
+736 RQVRD
-741 IFEGTPGVV
+741 IFESTPGVV
-750 DTDWLVEDASPK
+750 DTDWLVEDAAPK
-762 VEVAIDREKAMR
+762 LEVAIDREKAML
-774 SGVTPELVVK
+774 SGVTPEVVVK

-822 GLLATTVPSQT
+822 GLLATTVPSMT
-833 GRLVP
+833 GKLIP

-843 TVVPGARAPFVYHKN
+843 TVTEGKRAPFVYHKN

-881 DMKKK
+881 DMKSRIG
-886 VEALRGPGGKPLDVF
+886 ALRGPDGRPLEILS
-901 NTALP
+901 TTLP
-906 SDSNRYALKW
+906 NDSNRYALKW
-916 DGEWHVTV
+916 DGEWHITV

-962 PLTLIGIVPA
+962 PLTLIGILPA

-1016 EEAVIKAGAVRF
+1016 EEAVVKAGAVRF

-1036 ALVAGGGVIL
+1036 ALVAGGAVIL

-1067 LTLVVIPLLYFMYVR
+1067 LTLVVIPLLYFMYLKTAGV
-1082 AFGASLEI
+1082 
-1090 PMPEEIPDAP
+1090 PPPEEEEA
-1100 ARIHVH
+1100 
-1106 EPR
+1106 

>member
-1 MSEKAP
+1 
-7 HPRDAREALRRK
+7 

-25 GASGRIAKAFLES
+25 GASGRIARAFLES
-38 KLTPLLVVASLLLGA
+38 RLTPLLVVASLLLGA
-53 FALLITPREEEPQ
+53 FAILVTPREEEPQ

-72 DVFVALPGATAEEVE
+72 DVFVALPGATATEVE
-87 SRVVSPVE
+87 RRVVSPVE

-104 EFVYSTSQ
+104 DYVYSTSQ

-122 MVGTDPDQAVVRV
+122 LVGTDPDQAVVRV
-135 HAKIAELAPNLP
+135 HAKLAELRPDLP
-147 PGAMPPVVA
+147 RGALPPVVA

-169 LFSKEASP
+169 LFSKDATP
-177 MQLRQIAEEVKADF
+177 MQLRQVADEVKADF
-191 ARHPRVAQVTLIGGQ
+191 ARHPRVAQVTVLGGQ

-211 VTFDRDRLAAYGVS
+211 VTFDRDRLASYGVS
-225 LAQAYGALSGLN
+225 LVQAYGALSGLN
-237 WRLPAGSLTT
+237 WRLPAGSFST
-247 GNAEVPV
+247 GNTEVPV
-254 EVGSLFRRAEDV
+254 EIGSLFRRAEDV
-266 GTAVIGVVNG
+266 GSAVIAVADG

-285 TVADGS
+285 AVSDGP
-291 EEPSQYAWMLTKEG
+291 EEPSQYAWMLTKAG
-305 DDAPAVTL
+305 DDSPAVTL

-324 DLVRDLDA
+324 DLVKDLDA
-332 RLEGL
+332 RLEGFK
-337 RGPVVPSN
+337 GPVVPSN
-345 MTVQKTRDYGRTAD
+345 VTVTKTRDYGRTAN

-366 FHVGLATF
+366 FHVGLATLF
-374 SVVLLMALF
+374 VVILMALF

-396 PATLALTLFAS
+396 PATLALTLFSS

-442 HYELGWGEPRLA
+442 HYELGWGDPRLA

-511 VSPWLTFRLFRKF
+511 VSPWLTFRLFRGF
-524 AEEHLRGEE
+524 AEAHLRGEE
-533 NFEAGAAVESGKPE
+533 TFRPDADQPAE
-547 DRLLRLYR
+547 DRLVRLYR
-555 RLFTPLLAH
+555 RLFTPLLTH
-564 AARRWALLGGVVA
+564 ASRRWALLGGVA
-577 LLLLSCGL
+577 LLLLLSCGL
-585 FLVRAAKVK
+585 FVVRGVKVK

-619 AAAARTLATLV
+619 AAAARELAVLV
-630 KAQPEVTDVEVYAG
+630 RSRPEVTDVEIYAG

-671 NLASKDERKKD
+671 NLAPKGERSHD
-682 SHTIAKEIRNR
+682 SHTIAKEIRNLITPAAR
-693 IAEAGKRLGANVK
+693 RLGANVK

-723 IYGPDPVQRIALA
+723 IYGPDPARRIALA
-736 KQVRG
+736 KQVRS
-741 IFEGTPGVV
+741 IFESTPGVV
-750 DTDWLVEDASPK
+750 DTDWLVQHASPR
-762 VEVAIDREKAMR
+762 VDLAIDGEKAMR
-774 SGVTPELVVK
+774 SGVTPEVVVR

-795 GLLRVDA
+795 GLLHVDT

-822 GLLATTVPSQT
+822 GLLTTTAPSSS

-843 TVVPGARAPFVYHKN
+843 TVTEDKRAPFIYHKN

-867 EMAGVAEAPVYGIL
+867 EMAGVSEAPVYGIL
-881 DMKKK
+881 DMKSRIG
-886 VEALRGPGGKPLDVF
+886 ALRGPDGRPLEILS
-901 NTALP
+901 TSLP
-906 SDSNRYALKW
+906 TDSNRYALKW
-916 DGEWHVTV
+916 DGEWHITV

-954 PLIIMAPI
+954 PLVIMAPI
-962 PLTLIGIVPA
+962 PLTLIGILPA
-972 HAAFGVFFTATSMI
+972 HALFGVFFTATSMI

-997 NSILLVDFINLELA
+997 NSILLVDFINLEVA

-1016 EEAVIKAGAVRF
+1016 DEAVVKAGAVRF

-1036 ALVAGGGVIL
+1036 ALVAGGAVIL

-1067 LTLVVIPLLYFMYVR
+1067 LTLVVIPLLYFLYAR
-1082 AFGASLEI
+1082 AFGASTGI
-1090 PMPEEIPDAP
+1090 PMP
-1100 ARIHVH
+1100 
-1106 EPR
+1106 

>member
-1 MSEKAP
+1 
-7 HPRDAREALRRK
+7 

-87 SRVVSPVE
+87 RRVVSPVE

-135 HAKIAELAPNLP
+135 HAKLAELAPALP
-147 PGAMPPVVA
+147 PGALPPVVA

-169 LFSKEASP
+169 LFSKDATP
-177 MQLRQIAEEVKADF
+177 MQLRQIADEVKADF
-191 ARHPRVAQVTLIGGQ
+191 TRHPRVAQVTVIGGQ
-206 RRAVN
+206 RRVLN
-211 VTFDRDRLAAYGVS
+211 VRFDRDRLASYGVS
-225 LAQAYGALSGLN
+225 LVQAYGALSGLN
-237 WRLPAGSLTT
+237 WRLPAGSFAS

-266 GTAVIGVVNG
+266 GSAVIGVANG

-285 TVADGS
+285 TVADGP
-291 EEPSQYAWMLTKEG
+291 EEPSQYAWMLTKAG

-324 DLVRDLDA
+324 DLVKDLDV
-332 RLEGL
+332 RLQGL
-337 RGPVVPSN
+337 KGPVVPSN
-345 MTVQKTRDYGRTAD
+345 VTVAKTRDYGKTAD
-359 EKSSELI
+359 EKSGELI

-442 HYELGWGEPRLA
+442 HYELGWGEPRLT

-504 SLLVAFV
+504 SLLIAFI

-524 AEEHLRGEE
+524 AEEHLKGEE
-533 NFEAGAAVESGKPE
+533 HFGAGAGTKPE
-547 DRLLRLYR
+547 DRLLRFYR
-555 RLFTPLLAH
+555 KLFTPLLAS
-564 AARRWALLGGVVA
+564 ATRRWVLLGSVVV
-577 LLLLSCGL
+577 LLLLACGL

-630 KAQPEVTDVEVYAG
+630 KAQPEVADVEVYAG

-657 YFLRSGPLVADLQV
+657 YFLRSGPLVADMQV
-671 NLASKDERKKD
+671 NLASKDDRKKD

-693 IAEAGKRLGANVK
+693 ITAAAKALNANVK

-723 IYGPDPVQRIALA
+723 IYGPDPASRIALA
-736 KQVRG
+736 KEVRG
-741 IFEGTPGVV
+741 IFESTPGVV

-762 VEVAIDREKAMR
+762 IELVIDREKAML
-774 SGVTPELVVK
+774 SGVTPEVVVK

-795 GLLRVDA
+795 GLLRVDS

-843 TVVPGARAPFVYHKN
+843 TVVPGKRAPFIYHKN

-886 VEALRGPGGKPLDVF
+886 VQALRGPDGRPLDVF

-906 SDSNRYALKW
+906 NDSNRYALKW

-972 HAAFGVFFTATSMI
+972 HAVFGVFFTATSMI

-1016 EEAVIKAGAVRF
+1016 EEAVVKAGAVRF

-1036 ALVAGGGVIL
+1036 ALVAGGAVIL

-1067 LTLVVIPLLYFMYVR
+1067 LTLVVIPLLYYMYVR
-1082 AFGASLEI
+1082 AFGASIEI
-1090 PMPEEIPDAP
+1090 PIPEEVPDAP
-1100 ARIHVH
+1100 LRIHVH
-1106 EPR
+1106 ELR

>member
-1 MSEKAP
+1 
-7 HPRDAREALRRK
+7 

-53 FALLITPREEEPQ
+53 FALLVTPREEEPQ

-72 DVFVALPGATAEEVE
+72 DVFVALPGATAGEVE
-87 SRVVSPVE
+87 RRVVSPVE

-135 HAKIAELAPNLP
+135 HSKIAELLPTLP
-147 PGAMPPVVA
+147 PGARPPVVA

-169 LFSKEASP
+169 LFSKDASP
-177 MQLRQIAEEVKADF
+177 MQLRQVADEVKADF
-191 ARHPRVAQVTLIGGQ
+191 TRHPRVAQVTVIGGQ

-211 VTFDRDRLAAYGVS
+211 VRFDRDRLASYGVS
-225 LAQAYGALSGLN
+225 LIQAYGALSGLN
-237 WRLPAGSLTT
+237 WRLPAGSFAS

-266 GTAVIGVVNG
+266 GTAVIGVANG

-285 TVADGS
+285 TVTDGP
-291 EEPSQYAWMLTKEG
+291 EEPSQYAWMLTKTGE
-305 DDAPAVTL
+305 DAPAVTL

-324 DLVRDLDA
+324 DLVKDLDR

-337 RGPVVPSN
+337 RGRAIPSN
-345 MTVQKTRDYGRTAD
+345 VSVSKTRDYGRTAD

-407 YLFGYTLNR
+407 FLFGYTLNR

-442 HYELGWGEPRLA
+442 HYELGWGEPRLT

-524 AEEHLRGEE
+524 AEEHLKGEDHFAAE
-533 NFEAGAAVESGKPE
+533 TEARPE
-547 DRLLRLYR
+547 DRLLRFYR
-555 RLFTPLLAH
+555 RLFAPLLAN
-564 AARRWALLGGVVA
+564 AARRWALLGGVVV

-630 KAQPEVTDVEVYAG
+630 KEQPEVADVEIYAG

-671 NLASKDERKKD
+671 NLAPKDERKKD
-682 SHTIAKEIRNR
+682 SHAIAKEIRNR
-693 IAEAGKRLGANVK
+693 IAAAGRRLGANVK

-723 IYGPDPVQRIALA
+723 VYGPDPAQRIALA
-736 KQVRG
+736 RGVRS
-741 IFEGTPGVV
+741 IFESTPGVV
-750 DTDWLVEDASPK
+750 DTDWLVEDAAPK
-762 VEVAIDREKAMR
+762 IEVSIDREKAMR

-795 GLLRVDA
+795 GLLHVDA

-809 VLRLDRAQRSGLE
+809 VLRLDRAQRSDLE
-822 GLLATTVPSQT
+822 GLLATTVPSTT
-833 GRLVP
+833 GTLVP

-843 TVVPGARAPFVYHKN
+843 TVVDGTRAPFVYHKN

-881 DMKKK
+881 DMKDKI
-886 VEALRGPGGKPLDVF
+886 EALRGPDGRPLEIF

-1011 AGEPL
+1011 AGETL
-1016 EEAVIKAGAVRF
+1016 EEAVVKAGAVRF

-1036 ALVAGGGVIL
+1036 ALVAGGTVIL

-1067 LTLVVIPLLYFMYVR
+1067 LTLVVIPLLYFMYIR
-1082 AFGASLEI
+1082 AAGA
-1090 PMPEEIPDAP
+1090 PPAEE
-1100 ARIHVH
+1100 
-1106 EPR
+1106 ES